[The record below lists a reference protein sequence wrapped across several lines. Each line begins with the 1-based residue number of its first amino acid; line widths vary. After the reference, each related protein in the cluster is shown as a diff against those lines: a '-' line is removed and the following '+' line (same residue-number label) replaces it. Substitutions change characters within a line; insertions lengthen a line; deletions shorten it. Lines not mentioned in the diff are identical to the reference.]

1 MKACLCANAHFTKGV
16 LACFLELMAKF
27 LAILLFFSS
36 IDMTDTYLGGYS
48 LAKVRKKVDF
58 SISSLQK
65 YSPERAGND
74 IFVNFESG
82 IVNFESIGRMS

>member
-36 IDMTDTYLGGYS
+36 IDIINTYLS
-48 LAKVRKKVDF
+48 ENSQPSAAK
-58 SISSLQK
+58 LQK
-65 YSPERAGND
+65 IIQKTALGED
-74 IFVNFESG
+74 INT
-82 IVNFESIGRMS
+82 I